1 MSLMPEYD
9 PTAGFPSVH
18 VEAFKRVA
26 ARNKVVV
33 SSRELNPLCT
43 DLVLESYAAKG
54 FHIKAKTCDWGP
66 MAGFV
71 LEDPRFTKGSQDQG
85 KQRTEIG
92 NAFGHGAGCVP
103 VFISDAR
110 LTKLRDRK
118 IISTAPAGSANRLA
132 VTAAPQDGA
141 SVAFVLVKTQAA
153 PPGGDGPMWGVYYDP
168 SVTPER
174 ASGRKPLALATPG
187 EKGLEPVTG
196 MVNPDDTSG
205 KHGVRS
211 AVAGDYD
218 LWCLF
223 PHSTAKDMGFNDR
236 AMDLRAT
243 MPRSAAPAL
252 QARAAQA
259 GLVFQSGAQ
268 KGAMAAKKENEHLG
282 NISLGLMKIR
292 AELNREVAGT
302 GYKAGNVVQ
311 HSDYG
316 GNPFGDIDY
325 PLIFFIPQLPAATVA
340 VEVARSLADLK
351 TILKTMSK
359 LGFRIKLNPAWSVPS
374 F

>member
-9 PTAGFPSVH
+9 ATAGFPALH
-18 VEAFKRVA
+18 IEAFKRVA
-26 ARNKVVV
+26 GRNKVVI

-71 LEDPRFTKGSQDQG
+71 LEDSRFTKGSQDQA
-85 KQRTEIG
+85 KQRTEIA
-92 NAFGHGAGCVP
+92 NAFGHKAGCVP

-110 LTKLRDRK
+110 LTKLRERK
-118 IISTAPAGSANRLA
+118 IIATAPAGSANRLA
-132 VTAAPQDGA
+132 VTAAPKDGTN
-141 SVAFVLVKTQAA
+141 VAFVLVKSQVA

-174 ASGRKPLALATPG
+174 ASGRNPLALAVPG

-205 KHGVRS
+205 KSGVKS

-223 PHSTAKDMGFNDR
+223 PHETAKDMGFGDR

-243 MPRSAAPAL
+243 MPKSVAPAL
-252 QARAAQA
+252 QQRAAQA
-259 GLVFQSGAQ
+259 GLVFQSPAQ
-268 KGAMAAKKENEHLG
+268 KGAIAAKKENEHLG

-325 PLIFFIPQLPAATVA
+325 PLIFFIPKPPGAAVDVA
-340 VEVARSLADLK
+340 VARNLIDLK
-351 TILKTMSK
+351 TVLKTMSK

-374 F
+374 Y

>member
-1 MSLMPEYD
+1 MPEYD
-9 PTAGFPSVH
+9 ATAGFPNLH
-18 VEAFKRVA
+18 IEAFKRVA
-26 ARNKVVV
+26 GRNKVVI

-71 LEDPRFTKGSQDQG
+71 LEDSRFTKGSQDQE

-92 NAFGHGAGCVP
+92 NAFNHHAGCVP

-110 LTKLRDRK
+110 LTKLRERK
-118 IISTAPAGSANRLA
+118 IISTAPAGSTNRLA
-132 VTAAPQDGA
+132 VTAAPKGG
-141 SVAFVLVKTQAA
+141 SNLAFVLVKIQVV
-153 PPGGDGPMWGVYYDP
+153 PPGGDGPMWGVFYDP

-174 ASGRKPLALATPG
+174 ASGRSPLNLEIPG

-205 KHGVRS
+205 KSGVKS

-223 PHSTAKDMGFNDR
+223 PHETAKDMGFGDR

-243 MPRSAAPAL
+243 MPKNVAPAL
-252 QARAAQA
+252 RNRAAQA
-259 GLVFQSGAQ
+259 GLVFQSAAQ
-268 KGAMAAKKENEHLG
+268 KGGIAAKKENEHLG

-292 AELNREVAGT
+292 AELNREVAAT

-325 PLIFFIPQLPAATVA
+325 PLIFFIPKAPGGTVD
-340 VEVARSLADLK
+340 VEVARNLSDLK
-351 TILKTMSK
+351 AVLKTMSK

-374 F
+374 Y